1 VRREWTVFPFLFRL
15 KTAADEQRVQI
26 DWGHEGWGWYDPD
39 AVIRGVMDNLE
50 GVPRLAESLRRVWF
64 EANLGPKASR
74 VLSDGLEALAYD
86 YESGSRQL
94 AGSALQT
101 LRGVVAELDVPDNGP
116 TEELWLKMR
125 SSAWHLWQNG
135 RESMGAAIMSAL
147 LSALAGM
154 EQTMQK
160 THQDTLR
167 VAVLGELDDRIAAR
181 QESAKLISQAFSTYL
196 ERTFADNLASHKPL
210 SILTLSESSTIRQG
224 LQHATLTCGFALD
237 IRILESR
244 PLFEGISLAGGVA
257 EDLTAGPSWTS
268 QTHKIT
274 VYSDASA
281 ALASSNIDVVL
292 LGADRIAASGTVSN
306 KSGSLPATLSAKHV
320 SPLVKVVVLGESDK
334 IALPGRLEDHVV
346 EDNDPAQL
354 SRAWQAEY
362 NSQRVRSAATTLLH
376 AQASSETDMTVRIE
390 TRNVFFE
397 WVPARLIDAY
407 VTEFGE
413 WGGQQISQ
421 HSAELEAEKKRF
433 FGSL

>member
-1 VRREWTVFPFLFRL
+1 
-15 KTAADEQRVQI
+15 
-26 DWGHEGWGWYDPD
+26 
-39 AVIRGVMDNLE
+39 
-50 GVPRLAESLRRVWF
+50 
-64 EANLGPKASR
+64 
-74 VLSDGLEALAYD
+74 
-86 YESGSRQL
+86 
-94 AGSALQT
+94 
-101 LRGVVAELDVPDNGP
+101 
-116 TEELWLKMR
+116 
-125 SSAWHLWQNG
+125 
-135 RESMGAAIMSAL
+135 MGAAIMSAL

-154 EQTMQK
+154 EQTMRK
-160 THQDTLR
+160 THRDTSR
-167 VAVLGELDDRIAAR
+167 VAVLGELDDRITAR

-224 LQHATLTCGFALD
+224 LQNAALTSGFALD
-237 IRILESR
+237 LRILESR
-244 PLFEGISLAGGVA
+244 PLFEGISLAGAIAG
-257 EDLTAGPSWTS
+257 DLTAGPSRTA
-268 QTHKIT
+268 QAHKIT

-292 LGADRIAASGTVSN
+292 LGADRIAASGAVSN

-320 SPLVKVVVLGESDK
+320 SPLVKVIVLGESDK

-376 AQASSETDMTVRIE
+376 AQASSETDMTARIE